1 MEIDSPVLRV
11 LHAIDVKTDEL
22 LDKYATY
29 TSIDQDIS
37 ILYDHLDSLYMIANS
52 SRLYHSIL
60 LNHNY
65 DRNVDAI
72 IANIILNEYIVPD
85 CYENGIVIWSPSV
98 VLPQLLDLS
107 FDDNGLGVYRINR
120 KEVDGDTF
128 YAKLRAG
135 GNTSRYA
142 SDIYKAYVE
151 LNKMAKKGVE

>member
-1 MEIDSPVLRV
+1 MEIESPVLRV
-11 LHAIDVKTDEL
+11 LHAIDAKTDEL

-98 VLPQLLDLS
+98 ALPQLLDLS

-128 YAKLRAG
+128 YTKLRAG